1 MSDHPENKQLA
12 PTPEPNAAT
21 HALPDVQP
29 PQAGFLV
36 QLFLIPMVI
45 VAAIICVWLLFNVI
59 SQSESPTEL
68 VRGLRKMD
76 SSSWQKAYTLS
87 NLLRTPNS
95 QELKNDSELASEL
108 VLILESPLNVEVAD
122 PNLVKLRV
130 FVCRCLGEFE
140 IPEGMNALISAM
152 KKTDTESEIEIGRS
166 AVESLSILIQNLG
179 PESQRENKELLA
191 ALIETSNI
199 QAQNP
204 GLQIKIDQLR
214 STIGFALGVL
224 GGEEAMTR
232 LQGMLSDSFPNARFN
247 AAAGLAR
254 HGDLSGKNVLL
265 EMLDAESESVV
276 AGEAYKS
283 SYDFKRSVVATT
295 AIDAV
300 SALSKHHET
309 SELLELIS
317 AIKVAAES
325 EAFGGKAKVLAKELL
340 ISIEKP

>member
-1 MSDHPENKQLA
+1 ME
-12 PTPEPNAAT
+12 
-21 HALPDVQP
+21 
-29 PQAGFLV
+29 
-36 QLFLIPMVI
+36 
-45 VAAIICVWLLFNVI
+45 
-59 SQSESPTEL
+59 
-68 VRGLRKMD
+68 VR
-76 SSSWQKAYTLS
+76 
-87 NLLRTPNS
+87 
-95 QELKNDSELASEL
+95 
-108 VLILESPLNVEVAD
+108 
-122 PNLVKLRV
+122 
-130 FVCRCLGEFE
+130 EFE

-283 SYDFKRSVVATT
+283 S
-295 AIDAV
+295 
-300 SALSKHHET
+300 
-309 SELLELIS
+309 
-317 AIKVAAES
+317 
-325 EAFGGKAKVLAKELL
+325 
-340 ISIEKP
+340 